1 MKKQKEKR
9 TKQRIANDNKKPKAR
24 YKIENWPT
32 YNRAMRRRGGVI
44 LELPDNINEL
54 WPASA
59 GYKAGRPY
67 IAFPTKV

>member
-1 MKKQKEKR
+1 MKKQKEKT

-44 LELPDNINEL
+44 LELPSNINDL
-54 WPASA
+54 
-59 GYKAGRPY
+59 
-67 IAFPTKV
+67 